1 MNHPSE
7 SNESEEMWPT
17 LKEAHGNSGETPVAA
32 DENGWEIVRQ
42 DDDADEAA
50 EVQVLPTSMRKLRHC
65 ASSPDLRFLGRALE
79 SVAEHD
85 DEAVTIDSI
94 DSSAVL
100 VSKKMTSFRDAILSP
115 SKEPVDE
122 KKEQD
127 SAQNAAAPQTRPK
140 KIKPKI
146 VVTPIKRCSKSTGDL
161 RSLVIHEDDVLGESD
176 AMDYY
181 HRKAMGASGRV
192 NSLKLR
198 PDEAKR
204 KSITMYKKQVQRQ
217 QQAACS

>member
-1 MNHPSE
+1 MNPSE

-17 LKEAHGNSGETPVAA
+17 LNEAHGNSDETPSAA
-32 DENGWEIVRQ
+32 AEDNGWEIVRQ
-42 DDDADEAA
+42 DDESDEAVHI
-50 EVQVLPTSMRKLRHC
+50 EVVPPSRRKLRHC
-65 ASSPDLRFLGRALE
+65 SSSPDLRFIGRALE
-79 SVAEHD
+79 SVDEHD
-85 DEAVTIDSI
+85 DEDVTVDTT
-94 DSSAVL
+94 DYSAVL
-100 VSKKMTSFRDAILSP
+100 VSKKMTSFRDAILSTT
-115 SKEPVDE
+115 KGPVDE
-122 KKEQD
+122 KKE
-127 SAQNAAAPQTRPK
+127 SYPAASRQK

-161 RSLVIHEDDVLGESD
+161 RSLVIEEDEVLGETD

-192 NSLKLR
+192 NSLKIR

-217 QQAACS
+217 QQAA

>member
-1 MNHPSE
+1 MNPSE
-7 SNESEEMWPT
+7 SSAIEEMWPT
-17 LKEAHGNSGETPVAA
+17 LNEAHGNSDDTPVAA
-32 DENGWEIVRQ
+32 EDNGWEIVRQ
-42 DDDADEAA
+42 DDDTDEAVEI
-50 EVQVLPTSMRKLRHC
+50 EVVPSSRRKLRHC
-65 ASSPDLRFLGRALE
+65 ASSPDLRFIGRALE
-79 SVAEHD
+79 AVDEHD
-85 DEAVTIDSI
+85 DEDITVETT

-100 VSKKMTSFRDAILSP
+100 VSKKTTSFRDAILSP

-122 KKEQD
+122 KKEPET
-127 SAQNAAAPQTRPK
+127 NPAAAPRPK
-140 KIKPKI
+140 KVKPKF

-161 RSLVIHEDDVLGESD
+161 RSLVINEDEVLGESD

-192 NSLKLR
+192 NSLKTR

-217 QQAACS
+217 QQAA